1 MLLHILSEAHIRLE
15 MEGEHGLEVV
25 GEHLG
30 PVQMLAASLALC
42 TASVMHDYA
51 ATAHFHLH
59 QFAIEVTWEY
69 AEHPYRV
76 GNMTMRLHVGADVP
90 PSRQKALL
98 RAAEQCTV
106 HNTLTHGTHIDMT
119 LEVPGVEQA

>member
-1 MLLHILSEAHIRLE
+1 MHLHIIREDHIRLE
-15 MEGEHGLEVV
+15 INGEDGLEVV
-25 GEHLG
+25 GERFG

-42 TASVMHDYA
+42 TASVMQDYA

-59 QFAIEVTWEY
+59 QFAVVVAWAY
-69 AEHPYRV
+69 AEQPYRASHFD
-76 GNMTMRLHVGADVP
+76 MTLEVGADVP

-106 HNTLTHGTHIDMT
+106 HNTLTHGSHIEMR
-119 LEVPGVEQA
+119 LEVEGEQA